1 MWGPL
6 MDHVGFV
13 RTRGARRGGGEGSM
27 KIPFDTEAA
36 VNRRSLLKGMGAT
49 AGLAALPGV
58 LAACGG
64 DDNGG
69 SSSTPAAG
77 GTPEKKAV
85 GTVTFGS
92 NASDAVPKASYEK
105 VFADFKTATGGDVKV
120 NTVDHNTFQEQ
131 INSYLQG
138 KPDDAFTWFAGY
150 RMQFFAQKGLATD
163 ISDVWQKVGANYSDA
178 LKKASTGSDGQKQY
192 FIPFYYY
199 PWAVFYRPSVFK
211 KNGYKVPTTLDEMKS
226 LGAKMKKDG
235 LAPLGFADKDGWPAM
250 GTFDILNLR
259 INGYDFHISL
269 MKGEES
275 WQDPKVA
282 KVFDEWRGLLEISQE
297 GSLGRTWQEAA
308 QGLANKKSGM
318 YLLGM
323 FVGQQFTGA
332 AHDDLDFFNFPEV
345 DSNVGSD
352 TLDAPIDG
360 FMLSKKPKNEDGA
373 KALVEYLASGRA
385 QDIYLKSDPNNI
397 ATAND
402 ADTSGYSALQ
412 KKAVELIGKAS
423 NITQFMDRDT
433 RPDFASTVMIPSL
446 QSFIKNPNDV
456 SGLTKQIEQQKKTIF
471 TS

>member
-1 MWGPL
+1 MKNPL
-6 MDHVGFV
+6 DL
-13 RTRGARRGGGEGSM
+13 
-27 KIPFDTEAA
+27 EAA
-36 VNRRSLLKGMGAT
+36 VSRRSLLKGMGAT
-49 AGLAALPGV
+49 AGLATLPGV

-64 DDNGG
+64 DDTGG

-77 GTPEKKAV
+77 GPAENKAV

-163 ISDVWQKVGANYSDA
+163 ISDVWEKVGGNYSDA
-178 LKKASTGSDGQKQY
+178 LKKASTGLDGKQY

-199 PWAVFYRPSVFK
+199 PWALFYRKSVFE
-211 KNGYKVPTTLDEMKS
+211 KNGYEIPKTLDELKALAGQMQ
-226 LGAKMKKDG
+226 KDG
-235 LAPLGFADKDGWPAM
+235 LAPIGFADKDGWPAM

-259 INGYDFHISL
+259 INGYDFHVNL
-269 MKGEES
+269 MAGKES

-282 KVFDEWRGLLEISQE
+282 TVFNTWKELLPFHQD
-297 GSLGRTWQEAA
+297 GALGRTWQEAA
-308 QGLANKKSGM
+308 QGLSSKKSGM

-323 FVGQQFTGA
+323 FVGQQFEGA
-332 AHDDLDFFNFPEV
+332 AHDDLDFFAFPEI
-345 DSNVGSD
+345 DSNVGMD

-360 FMLSKKPKNEDGA
+360 FMISKDPKNADGA
-373 KALVEYLASGRA
+373 KALMEYLASAKA
-385 QDIYLKSDPNNI
+385 QQIYLGSDPNNI
-397 ATAND
+397 ATAKD
-402 ADTSGYSALQ
+402 ADTSSYTPLQ
-412 KKAVELIGKAS
+412 QKAVELVSNAS

-433 RPDFASTVMIPSL
+433 RPDFASTVMIPAL
-446 QSFIKNPNDV
+446 QDFIKNPNDV
-456 SGLTKQIEQQKKTIF
+456 SGLQKKIEDQKKTIF